1 MRKAGDS
8 FLRISGSG
16 FGKEVFTFEDVCAF
30 AEEVA
35 DDEDTTKDKR
45 QRLRKRM
52 HKYLDDKS
60 CQRIL
65 EAFHIIP
72 ESK

>member
-16 FGKEVFTFEDVCAF
+16 FTFEDVCAF